1 MANVKEDYIG
11 YAIAGDQDK
20 SKFAPD
26 MFTEDDD
33 RGLDLVDILEKQ
45 AFNNNI

>member
-1 MANVKEDYIG
+1 MSNIKEDYIG
-11 YAIAGDQDK
+11 YAIAGDQEK

-33 RGLDLVDILEKQ
+33 RGLDLVDIFEKQ
-45 AFNNNI
+45 ALSNNV